1 MRTEGHARTVTL
13 KFGRLWEGWD
23 KGEENV
29 DDKRGKRQ
37 EQRATWRPTSSQH
50 QHPRRHAHGHSRQV
64 VVAAGVRS
72 VVAAD
77 PQLGDAR
84 RPLVLEAGYPRR
96 RLVALFI
103 VPCSYRINILA
114 EFHK

>member
-1 MRTEGHARTVTL
+1 M
-13 KFGRLWEGWD
+13 
-23 KGEENV
+23 
-29 DDKRGKRQ
+29 
-37 EQRATWRPTSSQH
+37 
-50 QHPRRHAHGHSRQV
+50 
-64 VVAAGVRS
+64 AAGVRS